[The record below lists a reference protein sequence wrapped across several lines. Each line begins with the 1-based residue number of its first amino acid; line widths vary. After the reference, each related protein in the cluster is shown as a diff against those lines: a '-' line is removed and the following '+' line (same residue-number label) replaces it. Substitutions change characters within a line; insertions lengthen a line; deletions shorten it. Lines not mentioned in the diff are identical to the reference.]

1 MSESG
6 AKDPALRALRDR
18 IDDVDRRLLELL
30 KERMGVVAD
39 VARHKRS
46 TGVRIRDLGR
56 ERELLHSRRVLAEQL
71 GLGGD
76 SVEAIYRQIMMASRD
91 YQAQLGA
98 GARTTVEPKAMAIVG
113 GAGEMGQALAR
124 LFGSLGQSVCVADLN
139 TPLTPEQAAAEA
151 DVVVICVPIRET
163 EQVIRKL
170 GPLVRPD
177 ALLMDVTSLKGEPV
191 RCMLDSTRSAVLG
204 THPLFGPGVH
214 SFQGQR
220 VVVCPG
226 RGAEW
231 QRWFVEL
238 LEGGGMVI
246 TESSADEHDRMMAL
260 VQVLTHYQTQV
271 MGLALARLGTPPAH
285 SRPFTSPAY
294 LLELYVT
301 ARHFAQSAGLYGPI
315 EMLNPRTSEVTAAFQ
330 QAAAE
335 LAEILASGDQARF
348 AGIFEEVRGFF
359 GGFTEEALEQSRFL
373 IDRLVERS
381 MG

>member
-1 MSESG
+1 
-6 AKDPALRALRDR
+6 
-18 IDDVDRRLLELL
+18 
-30 KERMGVVAD
+30 
-39 VARHKRS
+39 
-46 TGVRIRDLGR
+46 
-56 ERELLHSRRVLAEQL
+56 
-71 GLGGD
+71 
-76 SVEAIYRQIMMASRD
+76 
-91 YQAQLGA
+91 
-98 GARTTVEPKAMAIVG
+98 
-113 GAGEMGQALAR
+113 
-124 LFGSLGQSVCVADLN
+124 
-139 TPLTPEQAAAEA
+139 
-151 DVVVICVPIRET
+151 
-163 EQVIRKL
+163 
-170 GPLVRPD
+170 
-177 ALLMDVTSLKGEPV
+177 
-191 RCMLDSTRSAVLG
+191 MLDSTRGAVLG

-238 LEGGGMVI
+238 LEGGGMVV

-271 MGLALARLGTPPAH
+271 MGLALARLGTPPAN
-285 SRPFTSPAY
+285 SRAFTSPAY